1 MARMTLAELRKL
13 RDQKRG
19 ELDMRDSSNK
29 NIQIIVGMGTSGIAN
44 GAKDTLNAFVEILKK
59 EEMTNVA
66 VKQTGG
72 LGLDHAE
79 PTVEVRMPGMPTVI
93 YGRVDAKVAER
104 IVNEHIQD
112 GRLVD
117 EHVYDRPAPDIV
129 EEQE

>member
-44 GAKDTLNAFVEILKK
+44 GAKDTLNAFVEILRR
-59 EEMTNVA
+59 EGLTNVA

-79 PTVEVRMPGMPTVI
+79 PTVEVRMPEMPTVI

-104 IVNEHIQD
+104 IVNEHIQER
-112 GRLVD
+112 RLVD

>member
-1 MARMTLAELRKL
+1 MAKMTLAELRKL
-13 RDQKRG
+13 REEKRG
-19 ELDMRDSSNK
+19 ELDMRDTANK
-29 NIQIIVGMGTSGIAN
+29 TVQIIVGMGTSGIAN
-44 GAKDTLNAFVEILKK
+44 GAKVTLNAFVEILN
-59 EEMTNVA
+59 EEGLTNVA

-104 IVNEHIQD
+104 IVEEHIQG

-117 EHVYDRPAPDIV
+117 EHVYDRPAPDIL
-129 EEQE
+129 EERE

>member
-19 ELDMRDSSNK
+19 EMDMRDSSNK

-44 GAKDTLNAFVEILKK
+44 GAKDTLNAFVEILRR
-59 EEMTNVA
+59 EGLTNVA

-79 PTVEVRMPGMPTVI
+79 PTVEVRMPEMPTVI
-93 YGRVDAKVAER
+93 YGRVDRKVAER
-104 IVNEHIQD
+104 IVNEHIQEK
-112 GRLVD
+112 RLVD

>member
-104 IVNEHIQD
+104 IVTEHIQD

>member
-1 MARMTLAELRKL
+1 MTLAELRKL

-44 GAKDTLNAFVEILKK
+44 GAKDTLNAFVEILRR
-59 EEMTNVA
+59 EGLTNVA

-79 PTVEVRMPGMPTVI
+79 PTVEVRMPEMPTVI

-104 IVNEHIQD
+104 IVNEHIQE

>member
-1 MARMTLAELRKL
+1 MAKMTLDELRKL
-13 RDQKRG
+13 REQKRG
-19 ELDMRDSSNK
+19 EIDMRDTGNK
-29 NIQIIVGMGTSGIAN
+29 NVQIIVGMGTSGIAN
-44 GAKDTLNAFVEILKK
+44 GAKETLNAFVEILRK
-59 EEMTNVA
+59 EGMTNVA

-79 PTVEVRMPGMPTVI
+79 PTVEVRMADMPTVI
-93 YGRVDAKVAER
+93 YGRVDPKVAKQ
-104 IVNEHIQD
+104 IVEEHIQG